1 MEISSIAAASIY
13 FHQSRVQESA
23 GMAVA
28 KKVLDVQ
35 ESAAVSLIKSIQ
47 ESVPSFGHKLD
58 VKV

>member
-1 MEISSIAAASIY
+1 MDISSIASASIY
-13 FHQSRVQESA
+13 LHQSRVQEST

-35 ESAAVSLIKSIQ
+35 ESAAILLIESIQ

-58 VKV
+58 IKV